1 MTLGSGALIRARRTL
16 LSFCDVL
23 VVFVRNPDGSRR
35 RKSLLEVRSAGD
47 GVRPSDWGSP
57 TLLNNQDIFVLSALG
72 HTHVLIAP
80 SLHVKQLFLQMKHL
94 FAVAKNLVLRLL
106 RRRFELIRVAA

>member
-1 MTLGSGALIRARRTL
+1 MSLTFVGLLLCLVCACMVHKAGFERNPNLLTLGSGALIRARRTL

-23 VVFVRNPDGSRR
+23 VVLVRNPDGSRR

-47 GVRPSDWGSP
+47 GVRPSDWGTL

-72 HTHVLIAP
+72 HTHVLIVP
-80 SLHVKQLFLQMKHL
+80 SLHV
-94 FAVAKNLVLRLL
+94 
-106 RRRFELIRVAA
+106 